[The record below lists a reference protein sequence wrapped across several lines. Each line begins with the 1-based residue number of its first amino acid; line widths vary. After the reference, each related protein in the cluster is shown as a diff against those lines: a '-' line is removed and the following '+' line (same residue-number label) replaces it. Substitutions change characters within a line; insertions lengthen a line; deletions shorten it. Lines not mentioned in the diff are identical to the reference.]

1 MAMAEKFCLKWNDF
15 DSNVSKSFG
24 LLRNEDYLHDVTLV
38 GDDNNQVSAHK
49 LVLSACSEYFK
60 NIFKNNKHTHP
71 LLCID
76 GIASGDL
83 NNIMD
88 YIYNGEVKIF
98 QDDLDRFLGIAQRLK
113 LNGLIGNEN
122 SNSSE
127 SQDYERKESLHE
139 QKPDLTSFS
148 QEEIEQNSTYSPVT
162 QPQPRRRG
170 TRDKKT
176 NDTHIMALNGQDN
189 AAIDAKANEYLETL
203 ADGSLKCTFCGKT
216 ASQNNMK
223 QNVRQNMKNHV
234 ETHLDGISFSCQLC
248 GKDFRS
254 RNSLSSHKS
263 QTHK

>member
-1 MAMAEKFCLKWNDF
+1 MAEKFCLKWNDF

-38 GDDNNQVSAHK
+38 GDDNNQVPAHK

-83 NNIMD
+83 SNIMD

-113 LNGLIGNEN
+113 LNGLIGSEN

-162 QPQPRRRG
+162 QPLQRRRRI
-170 TRDKKT
+170 RDTKT
-176 NDTHIMALNGQDN
+176 NDSHIMALNGKDN
-189 AAIDAKANEYLETL
+189 AEIDAKANEYLETL

>member
-1 MAMAEKFCLKWNDF
+1 
-15 DSNVSKSFG
+15 
-24 LLRNEDYLHDVTLV
+24 
-38 GDDNNQVSAHK
+38 
-49 LVLSACSEYFK
+49 
-60 NIFKNNKHTHP
+60 
-71 LLCID
+71 
-76 GIASGDL
+76 
-83 NNIMD
+83 MD

-127 SQDYERKESLHE
+127 SHDYERKESLHE

-162 QPQPRRRG
+162 QPQRRRRG